1 MESSPSCYLTRS
13 SEAQDSSPYVGR
25 VGPAGRVGCVT
36 SMPRSLRQRQ
46 IRAKPRSATM
56 KTLQIDVL
64 GDDLGATR
72 YAVAQDFRQSERLLE
87 ALRQAREEIATLREE
102 VDKLCAPPSTY
113 GVYLSAG
120 EDDTVDV
127 LAQGRKVKV
136 RLHPAIKAESLRPG
150 QELVLNEALNVIAA
164 AGYEIQGDVVAL
176 KERLEGERAIVM
188 LRADVEKIA
197 DIDETIRSMRLNH

>member
-1 MESSPSCYLTRS
+1 
-13 SEAQDSSPYVGR
+13 
-25 VGPAGRVGCVT
+25 
-36 SMPRSLRQRQ
+36 
-46 IRAKPRSATM
+46 M

-64 GDDLGATR
+64 EDDLGATR

-127 LAQGRKVKV
+127 LEQGRKVKV
-136 RLHPAIKAESLRPG
+136 RLHPTIRAESLRPG
-150 QELVLNEALNVIAA
+150 QALVLNDVFTDIEEAVN
-164 AGYEIQGDVVAL
+164 
-176 KERLEGERAIVM
+176 
-188 LRADVEKIA
+188 
-197 DIDETIRSMRLNH
+197 